1 MSIKDEQLV
10 LLGRQIKKMRKSKGF
25 SQIKLA
31 VFLGVTRE
39 HLSKIERGAAYPS
52 VKILFKIAD
61 ILNIKFLDLAD
72 F

>member
-31 VFLGVTRE
+31 VFLDITRE
-39 HLSKIERGAAYPS
+39 HLSKIERGEAYPS

-61 ILNIKFLDLAD
+61 ILNIKFSDLAD